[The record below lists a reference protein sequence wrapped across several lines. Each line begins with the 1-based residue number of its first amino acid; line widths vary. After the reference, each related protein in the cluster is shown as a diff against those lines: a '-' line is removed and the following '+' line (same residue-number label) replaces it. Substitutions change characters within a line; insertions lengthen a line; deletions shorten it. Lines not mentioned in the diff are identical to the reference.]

1 MELLEEDGTQPR
13 QDFSNIPDLA
23 ISLFN
28 AGQLEACE
36 VRLVGDKAVF
46 TNGARRF
53 RAAKYVN
60 DHYVEWTKQGAVGVR
75 FDALLCKAE
84 PKNLSAD
91 ERLMRQIQQGGE
103 NLSLPLN
110 ALELAKAYKR
120 LMDVGWT
127 FAKIGQRVGKSA
139 QQVSN
144 TMSLIDA
151 PKELQDAVE
160 SGNMSATAA
169 AKATK
174 ATPEKRQ
181 KAVDKVKAGEKV
193 QVKDVSE
200 YVPLGLDKAR
210 KVIQRADNFRAA
222 AQSKTEEARW
232 EGVVHGIQ
240 IGVGLRP
247 VEF

>member
-1 MELLEEDGTQPR
+1 MLEEDVTQPR

-28 AGQLEACE
+28 ANQLEALE
-36 VRLVGDKAVF
+36 VRLVGDKAVI

-60 DHYVEWTKQGAVGVR
+60 EHFDEWSKQGAYGYR

-84 PKNLSAD
+84 PKNLTAD
-91 ERLMRQIQQGGE
+91 ERLMHQIQQGGE
-103 NLSLPLN
+103 NLAIPLN
-110 ALELAKAYKR
+110 AIELAKAYKR

-127 FAKIGQRVGKSA
+127 FAKIAQRVGKSA

-144 TMSLIDA
+144 TMSLIEA
-151 PKELQDAVE
+151 PKELQEAVE
-160 SGNMSATAA
+160 SGQMSATAA
-169 AKATK
+169 SKATK
-174 ATPEKRQ
+174 STPEKRQ

-210 KVIQRADNFRAA
+210 RVIQKADNFRAA
-222 AQSKTEEARW
+222 AKSKLEEARW
-232 EGVVHGIQ
+232 SGIVYGIQ
-240 IGVGLRP
+240 VAVGLRP